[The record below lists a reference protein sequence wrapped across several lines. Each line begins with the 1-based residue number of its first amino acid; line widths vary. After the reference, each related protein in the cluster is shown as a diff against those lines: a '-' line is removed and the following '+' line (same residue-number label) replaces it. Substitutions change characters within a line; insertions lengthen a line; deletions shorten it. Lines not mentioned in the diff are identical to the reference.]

1 MNMCYRFDSKSPTSL
16 QLTASP
22 KKNLIA
28 FRDRGI
34 PKNQNDDQIRRLA
47 GHILKII
54 QDIELQR
61 WNDAITSLLDGGTAK
76 FCGFRIDSPFEVFRN
91 IDDAVHF
98 TRMKATWFQSNKK
111 IRLPLVAIGGKG
123 SNSLDWK
130 YPAEISDLA
139 EKIFP
144 ILLEEWIHA
153 FQFMI
158 SSPICDESILF
169 GKSPQFKKSWNI
181 NEVDVFALYR
191 KLGWNVEMLHEM
203 EIIYDERVAFVDFS
217 NNNIS
222 SSR

>member
-1 MNMCYRFDSKSPTSL
+1 MNMCYRFDSNSTSSL
-16 QLTASP
+16 QLEASP
-22 KKNLIA
+22 KRKLIA
-28 FRDRGI
+28 FRDRGM
-34 PKNQNDDQIRRLA
+34 PKNQNDEQIRRLA

-61 WNDAITSLLDGGTAK
+61 WSDANISLLDGDTAK
-76 FCGFRIDSPFEVFRN
+76 HCGLRIDSPFEVFRN

-98 TRMKATWFQSNKK
+98 TRKKAMWFQRNKK
-111 IRLPLVAIGGKG
+111 IRLPQVAIGGRG

-130 YPAEISDLA
+130 YPAEIPDLA

-153 FQFMI
+153 LQFMI

-169 GKSPQFKKSWNI
+169 EKSPQFKKSWNI

-191 KLGWNVEMLHEM
+191 NLGWSVEMLHEM
-203 EIIYDERVAFVDFS
+203 EIIYDERVAFLDFS
-217 NNNIS
+217 NNKIDS
-222 SSR
+222 